1 MHLSDKIDQIWSM
14 AKRKKL
20 PKGIDLKDGSYRARV
35 YRDGKTATRLFETL
49 PEAKAWLDSQRIA
62 MDADDYAERL
72 QEKAKAKAVTLH
84 DLLEDYLEK
93 VVPTK
98 AESGH
103 KAAEDRI
110 RMWQRQEWA
119 ALPVASIRPHHIIGW
134 METESNRTTRRGGKP
149 KATTISNPVNL
160 LSAVFQYGISRRGL
174 AIENPVR
181 GIERPAAEA
190 ARVSVPDAGLEALI
204 LRYAGES
211 RARWLKPFVVLAA
224 WTAMRQGEIRKL
236 RWEWIHL
243 EDGYIL
249 LPATAEVEP
258 GTPKVRITKNGKD
271 RGIPLLPVVRDA
283 LKEWRGNHDGSAG
296 WVFPWLRD
304 ETEPMPAY
312 TVSSGWQRLFRD
324 IKADHPDLRDQTFH
338 DFRHWGCTRLANY
351 HANVLDLASTTG
363 HKTLQMLARY
373 YDPDIREKT
382 ARVMARYH
390 EVHGSL
396 E

>member
-1 MHLSDKIDQIWSM
+1 M

-20 PKGIDLKDGSYRARV
+20 PRGIDLKDGSFRARIT
-35 YRDGKTATRLFETL
+35 RNGHKAARLFETL

-72 QEKAKAKAVTLH
+72 QEKAKAKALTLH

-98 AESGH
+98 AESGQ
-103 KAAEDRI
+103 KATRDRI
-110 RMWQRQEWA
+110 RMWQSQEWA
-119 ALPVASIRPHHIIGW
+119 SLPIASIRPHHILGW

-174 AIENPVR
+174 AIDNPVR

-190 ARVSVPDAGLEALI
+190 ARVSVPNANLEALI
-204 LRYAGES
+204 LQYAGES
-211 RARWLKPFVVLAA
+211 RARWLKPFVILAA

-236 RWEWIHL
+236 RWEWLHL
-243 EDGYIL
+243 DDGYIL
-249 LPATAEVEP
+249 LPATAELEP
-258 GTPKVRITKNGKD
+258 GEPTMRITKNGKD
-271 RGIPLLPVVRDA
+271 RGIPLLPVVREA
-283 LKEWRGNHDGSAG
+283 LKEWRGNHAGSAG

-304 ETEPMPAY
+304 ESEPMPAH
-312 TVSSGWQRLFRD
+312 TVSSGWQRLYRD

-351 HANVLDLASTTG
+351 HGNVLELASTTG

-382 ARVMARYH
+382 ARVMDRYN
-390 EVHGSL
+390 EIHGKAG
-396 E
+396 